1 MGRPFQREVFLQL
14 LRAIMAAQTRVERL
28 QEENRKLS
36 ARLEEARLVGRAK
49 CALIRYRD
57 LTEEEAHRYIEKEA
71 MDTRLP
77 KREVARDI
85 LRTFEG

>member
-1 MGRPFQREVFLQL
+1 M
-14 LRAIMAAQTRVERL
+14 RADPL
-28 QEENRKLS
+28 P
-36 ARLEEARLVGRAK
+36 RAK
-49 CALIRYRD
+49 WLLIERRGM
-57 LTEEEAHRYIEKEA
+57 TEAEAHRYIEKEA